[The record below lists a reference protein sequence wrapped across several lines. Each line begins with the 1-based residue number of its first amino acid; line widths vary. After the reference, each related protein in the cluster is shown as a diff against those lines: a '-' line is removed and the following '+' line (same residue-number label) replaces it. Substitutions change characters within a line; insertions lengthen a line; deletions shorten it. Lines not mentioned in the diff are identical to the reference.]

1 MANTSHRL
9 GKKATVDEVF
19 QAIGDNEE
27 MFDSFSRMVEHLVA
41 NEVDLEKE
49 RITLGPVLT
58 MDADKERYVGEHS
71 DMANMYLKRNYREPF
86 IVPENV

>member
-1 MANTSHRL
+1 
-9 GKKATVDEVF
+9 
-19 QAIGDNEE
+19 
-27 MFDSFSRMVEHLVA
+27 
-41 NEVDLEKE
+41 
-49 RITLGPVLT
+49 